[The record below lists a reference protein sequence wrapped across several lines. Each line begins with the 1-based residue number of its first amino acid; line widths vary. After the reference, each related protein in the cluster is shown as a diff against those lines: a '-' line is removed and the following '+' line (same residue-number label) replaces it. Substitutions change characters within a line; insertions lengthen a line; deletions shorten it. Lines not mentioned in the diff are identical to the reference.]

1 MRIPR
6 WLRVILDLA
15 LLILLAILFVTGIGL
30 TIAPPGRIARETGWT
45 FLNMDR
51 EELGKLHT
59 LPGYIFTGIVIFH
72 FIINWRIFKGCIS
85 SLFRKR

>member
-1 MRIPR
+1 MRIPK

-45 FLNMDR
+45 FLNMD
-51 EELGKLHT
+51 K
-59 LPGYIFTGIVIFH
+59 
-72 FIINWRIFKGCIS
+72 
-85 SLFRKR
+85 